1 MYPEALVLGA
11 GAGAIWGA
19 IGAGSAVSK
28 PVKAKREAFNP
39 AKYGKSILI
48 GALVGLVA
56 AYKGMPIDAAAT
68 AYLVPITAVVQKGI
82 EIGRNILA
90 LLRQRIGI

>member
-11 GAGAIWGA
+11 GAGAIWGT
-19 IGAGSAVSK
+19 IGAGSAVTK
-28 PVKAKREAFNP
+28 PDKAKREAFDLG
-39 AKYGKSILI
+39 KYGKSVVI

-56 AYKGMPIDAAAT
+56 AYKGMPIDLAAE
-68 AYLVPITAVVQKGI
+68 AYLVPVTAVVQKGI